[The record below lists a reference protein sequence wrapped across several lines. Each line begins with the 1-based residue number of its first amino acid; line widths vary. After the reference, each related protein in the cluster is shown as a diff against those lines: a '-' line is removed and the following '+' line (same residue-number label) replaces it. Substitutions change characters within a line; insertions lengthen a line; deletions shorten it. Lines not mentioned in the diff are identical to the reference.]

1 MLIEDQVQSWLLAK
15 QLARDERV
23 TKNAG
28 GILAAWTAF
37 CTSSLISYYFS
48 PMERQPQIS
57 DGQSEWS
64 KTDVDTLWYRM
75 HIDFECPSLIGNAPE
90 NPIPLWVGMNGANVP
105 PCTD

>member
-15 QLARDERV
+15 QLAGDERV

-37 CTSSLISYYFS
+37 CTSSLIIYYFS
-48 PMERQPQIS
+48 AIAHQPQII

-64 KTDVDTLWYRM
+64 KTDVDTLWEMCQKTPPR
-75 HIDFECPSLIGNAPE
+75 EARLAPCG
-90 NPIPLWVGMNGANVP
+90 WG
-105 PCTD
+105 